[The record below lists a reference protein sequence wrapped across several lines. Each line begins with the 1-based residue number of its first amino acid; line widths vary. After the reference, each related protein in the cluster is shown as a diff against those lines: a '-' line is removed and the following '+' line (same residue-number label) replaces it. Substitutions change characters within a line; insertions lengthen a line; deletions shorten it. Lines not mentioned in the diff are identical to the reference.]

1 MYLREKSTQSFRSA
15 AAKGFSKGNIPDDED
30 VIKGLRNSNYGNCV
44 YYAGNDVVDNQIVNM
59 QFEGG
64 VTASLLMNAFNYGG
78 RYIRIFGTKGEL
90 YANAKDTEITVFTF
104 ENRETTTISVP
115 EVDESI
121 AGGHGGGDG
130 GIVSE
135 LYEYLSGS
143 YKGFCAADIDTS
155 VKNHM
160 IGFAAEE
167 ARKEGNVKSV
177 AEYLKKYDY

>member
-1 MYLREKSTQSFRSA
+1 MITS
-15 AAKGFSKGNIPDDED
+15 
-30 VIKGLRNSNYGNCV
+30 
-44 YYAGNDVVDNQIVNM
+44 VNM

-167 ARKEGNVKSV
+167 ARK
-177 AEYLKKYDY
+177 